1 MKSIKLF
8 ALAAL
13 AFLPLGMQAQKL
25 HESAA
30 PSRFP
35 F

>member
-25 HESAA
+25 HECS
-30 PSRFP
+30 P
-35 F
+35 